1 MEIEYSCKVVRY
13 NSGEDFKT
21 DVVLIFDF
29 LLDSG
34 SLRKLLKHLTVSSM
48 YIPIK
53 TIAFID
59 ENIGKLAEFY
69 HGDIT
74 SRAKIEF
81 IDSNNFSVSFR
92 NDVIKGS
99 ISNKA
104 LKQWDVKSVEEML
117 AGDTLKSVILTNYS
131 YGQKHAEA
139 TDAYHISLRLQNGGR
154 HDV

>member
-34 SLRKLLKHLTVSSM
+34 SLRKLLKHLTISSL

-81 IDSNNFSVSFR
+81 IDCNNFTVNFKETMLFKASFQT
-92 NDVIKGS
+92 K
-99 ISNKA
+99 
-104 LKQWDVKSVEEML
+104 L
-117 AGDTLKSVILTNYS
+117 
-131 YGQKHAEA
+131 
-139 TDAYHISLRLQNGGR
+139 
-154 HDV
+154 

>member
-1 MEIEYSCKVVRY
+1 MEIEYSCKIVRY

-21 DVVLIFDF
+21 DVVIIFDF
-29 LLDSG
+29 LLDLG
-34 SLRKLLKHLTVSSM
+34 SLRKLLKHLTISSM

-81 IDSNNFSVSFR
+81 IDCNNFSVNFR
-92 NDVIKGS
+92 NDAIQGF

-117 AGDTLKSVILTNYS
+117 AGDALNSVILTNYT

-154 HDV
+154 SDV